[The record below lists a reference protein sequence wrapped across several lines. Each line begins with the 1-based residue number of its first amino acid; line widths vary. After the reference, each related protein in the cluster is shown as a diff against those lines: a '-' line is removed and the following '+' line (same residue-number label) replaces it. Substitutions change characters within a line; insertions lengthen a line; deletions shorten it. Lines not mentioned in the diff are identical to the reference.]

1 MEDTRRLRL
10 TELCQK
16 IGYQFKDL
24 ELLSQALRHSSYVH
38 EHPGEAAASYERL
51 EYLGDA
57 VLELV
62 ISQILYESFPAA
74 SEGELSKARSSV
86 VNEARLAVAAR
97 RLELGAYLLLGRG
110 EQNQGG
116 RDKPSLLADAV
127 EAIAAAVYLD
137 GGLEPARRVLLGLL
151 GEAARASL
159 EKTPHKDP
167 KTRLQ
172 ELVQEALHITPQY
185 QLSGSSG
192 PDHAKT
198 FTVTL
203 FIADKEVATGSGNS
217 KKEAEQNA
225 ARRGLELWDS
235 LELN

>member
-16 IGYQFKDL
+16 IDYDFKDP
-24 ELLSQALRHSSYVH
+24 ELLSQALRHTSHVH
-38 EHPGEAAASYERL
+38 EHPGDDAVSYERL

-62 ISQILYESFPAA
+62 ISRLLFESFPQA

-86 VNEARLAVAAR
+86 VNEARLAAAAR
-97 RLELGAYLLLGRG
+97 RLELGAYLLLGHG
-110 EQNQGG
+110 EENQGG
-116 RDKPSLLADAV
+116 RDKSSLLADAV

-137 GGLEPARRVLLGLL
+137 GGLE
-151 GEAARASL
+151 AARAFLLGILGDEALASL
-159 EKTPHKDP
+159 QKEPKKDP

-172 ELVQEALHITPQY
+172 ELVQNALHITPKY
-185 QLSGSSG
+185 EVSGSSG

-203 FIADKEVATGSGNS
+203 IITDQPVAQGSGNS
-217 KKEAEQNA
+217 KKQAEQNA
-225 ARRGLELWDS
+225 ARQGLELWDT
-235 LELN
+235 LEFK